1 MNRPKVI
8 GILGG
13 MGPAASA
20 ETYRQVVHLC
30 QRQFNA
36 TEDDEFP
43 EIVVYSLPLR
53 GFDYRGFSVQ
63 QEKNV
68 LRQLVTA
75 LRKLETMN
83 VEVIL
88 IDCNTVHVF
97 YPLMQEQVR
106 AKIINL
112 VETTIEYCRQK
123 GVRKVGVLCSNT
135 SKRLHL
141 YDQPLTNVGIES
153 LELQPK
159 EQKQVDKA
167 ILAVMGGKESYV
179 HHEQLNTIM
188 ERLFDQGAD
197 AIIIGCTEISLLLKN
212 RVDANRY
219 IDSQWLSVQK
229 AVVYSYSNNV

>member
-1 MNRPKVI
+1 MSKPKVI

-20 ETYRQVVHLC
+20 ETYTQVVRIC

-36 TEDDEFP
+36 VEDDEFP
-43 EIVVYSLPLR
+43 EIVVYSLPLK
-53 GFDYRGFSVQ
+53 GFDYRGFSAQ
-63 QEKNV
+63 QGKNV
-68 LRQLVTA
+68 LEQLLTA
-75 LRKLETMN
+75 LQKMETMG
-83 VEVIL
+83 VEVVV

-97 YPLMQEQVR
+97 YPHLQEHTR

-112 VETTIEYCRQK
+112 VETTVDYCVQK

-135 SKRLHL
+135 SSRLRL
-141 YDQPLTNVGIES
+141 YNKPLTDAGIES
-153 LELQPK
+153 LEIKPK
-159 EQKQVDKA
+159 EQKQIDKA
-167 ILAVMGGKESYV
+167 ILAVMGGKETYV
-179 HHEQLNTIM
+179 HHEQLNAVI

-229 AVVYSYSNNV
+229 AVHHSYTNKV